1 MITCPI
7 CKKKNHHLALVCEFC
22 GCFLQQ
28 KIDNLNLFEMMWK
41 VVESPRRAFR
51 TIAMARHKNYVI
63 VLSSLAGVGFAFTLF
78 WFLNVG
84 EVLTDL
90 ISLVAYGVFF
100 GICLGPIF
108 ILFFSIF
115 VKLVTLFNRT
125 KVHFK
130 NIYSVSSYALMP
142 IVITVFSL
150 LPIELLTFG
159 VYMFSRNPSA
169 YTLKPFSYVTILGLD
184 GLCALWTII
193 LFVTGM
199 KVLLD
204 SGWRKAILVSLCS
217 LLVFFGL
224 IAGVILTILS
234 KIPIRV

>member
-7 CKKKNHHLALVCEFC
+7 CRKTNHHLAPICEFC

-28 KIDNLNLFEMMWK
+28 KIDNLNLFEMMWR
-41 VVESPRRAFR
+41 VVESPQQAFR
-51 TIAMARHKNYVI
+51 TIALARHKNYMI
-63 VLSSLAGVGFAFTLF
+63 VLSSVAGVGLAFTLF

-84 EVLTDL
+84 DVLTDL

-100 GICLGPIF
+100 GLFLGPIF
-108 ILFFSIF
+108 VLFFSIF

-125 KVHFK
+125 KVQFK

-142 IVITVFSL
+142 VVVTVFSL

-159 VYMFSRNPSA
+159 VYMFSRNPSP
-169 YTLKPFSYVTILGLD
+169 YTLKAFSYVTILGLD
-184 GLCALWTII
+184 GLCALWTVI

-204 SGWRKAILVSLCS
+204 SGWTKAILVSLCS
-217 LLVFFGL
+217 LLVFSGA
-224 IAGVILTILS
+224 IAGVIMTILS
-234 KIPIRV
+234 RIPIRV